1 MSQVISAQLQE
12 ARNALHSLMT
22 GKQVVRIQKNGRSV
36 EYTAINKREL
46 EQYINQLERQADNNK
61 RRRPAGVS

>member
-22 GKQVVRIQKNGRSV
+22 GKQVVRFQKNGRSV